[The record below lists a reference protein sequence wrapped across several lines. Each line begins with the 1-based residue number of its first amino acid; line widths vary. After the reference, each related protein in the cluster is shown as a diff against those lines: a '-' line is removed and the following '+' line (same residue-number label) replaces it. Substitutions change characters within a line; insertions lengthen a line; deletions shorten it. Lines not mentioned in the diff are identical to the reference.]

1 VEAVVAVNAA
11 QKLRMVTKIEEA
23 LGGSV
28 KNKAIAV
35 LGLTFKPET
44 DDMRDAPSLTILPAL
59 LEQGARIAAHDPA
72 GMDEARNELPDTM
85 EYRET
90 IEEVVEGADAI
101 VLMTEWNEYRGL
113 DLKKLKSLMAGDVF
127 VDLRNVYEGQQMEA
141 CGFKYSC
148 VGR

>member
-1 VEAVVAVNAA
+1 
-11 QKLRMVTKIEEA
+11 A

-28 KNKAIAV
+28 KNKTIAV

-59 LEQGARIAAHDPA
+59 LEQGARIVAHDPE

-85 EYRET
+85 EYGET

-113 DLKKLKSLMAGDVF
+113 DLKKLKIVMFSSTLEMFMKGNRWKHADS
-127 VDLRNVYEGQQMEA
+127 NIA
-141 CGFKYSC
+141 A
-148 VGR
+148 